1 MARSSLNFVIES
13 FLKEI
18 DAWHG
23 YKFQDD
29 QIMRIAK
36 DFQEFDEEILVS
48 VAQLIKTSS
57 KKPSPAQL
65 MQLCKDER
73 SKQIQSFADNIST
86 LGSGTISSSDYAKS
100 QGYETLSELVRAKT
114 MEDLDD

>member
-29 QIMRIAK
+29 Q
-36 DFQEFDEEILVS
+36 ILVS

-114 MEDLDD
+114 MEDLDE